1 LFYKFISKKIKAA
14 KGLFMD
20 FSLNESQL
28 SYLDTV
34 RKFVKNEITPRILE
48 MEKEHVFPWDII
60 NKAWKT
66 GLINLCIPESV
77 RGYEIDLFTSALI
90 VQELSYGDTGISTS
104 AMCND
109 LANVVIDLHGTEEQK
124 KLFLGPFAEKPVLAS
139 FCLTEPNAGS
149 DNSMMTTFISKK
161 DDGNY
166 VLNGSKCFITNASYA
181 SQFTVL
187 CKVGK
192 PTGNFMACVIVPV
205 EHVTS
210 ADIPDIGTSIREIKV
225 PAGGKIVIGKP
236 EDKLGQRLS
245 NTASVTFEDVMLH
258 PNQVIGDR
266 RLGFKYAID
275 VLDYAR
281 PMVAAIGL
289 GLAKRAFDLT
299 VEYTRERKQFGN
311 RICDLPVAR
320 EMLTTMWKKVE
331 LAEMALFKAIFKI
344 QEKAKDAG
352 IYASLAKN
360 TAAEAAVFCATEG
373 LHLHGGYGFTTE
385 YEISKLARDAHII
398 DIYEGV
404 REVQNM
410 IIGREIV

>member
-1 LFYKFISKKIKAA
+1 
-14 KGLFMD
+14 MD
-20 FSLNESQL
+20 LSLNESQL
-28 SYLDTV
+28 TYLDTV
-34 RKFVKNEITPRILE
+34 RKFVKNEITPHILE
-48 MEKEHVFPWDII
+48 LEKGHVFPWDII
-60 NKAWKT
+60 NKAWET
-66 GLINLCIPESV
+66 GILNLCIPESV
-77 RGYEIDLFTSALI
+77 QGYEVDAITSALI
-90 VQELSYGDTGISTS
+90 IKELSYGDTGISTS

-109 LANVVIDLHGTEEQK
+109 LANVVISLHGTDEQK
-124 KLFLGPFAEKPVLAS
+124 ELFLKPFVKKPVLAS

-149 DNSMMTTFISKK
+149 DNAMMTSFISKN

-192 PTGNFMACVIVPV
+192 PTGNFIACVIVPV
-205 EHVTS
+205 EPVTS
-210 ADIPDIGTSIREIKV
+210 ADIPNIGNATREIKV
-225 PAGGKIVIGKP
+225 PAGGKIIIGKP

-245 NTASVTFEDVMLH
+245 NTASVTFEDVIIP

-266 RLGFKYAID
+266 RLGFKYVVD
-275 VLDYAR
+275 VLDFAR

-289 GLAKRAFDLT
+289 GLAKRAFT
-299 VEYTRERKQFGN
+299 VTLEYTRERKQFGH
-311 RICDLPVAR
+311 RLCDLPVAR

-331 LAEMALFKAIFKI
+331 LAELALLKAVCKI
-344 QEKAKDAG
+344 REKASDAG

-360 TAAEAAVFCATEG
+360 TAAEAAIFCSTEG
-373 LHLHGGYGFTTE
+373 LHLHGGYGFTAD

>member
-1 LFYKFISKKIKAA
+1 
-14 KGLFMD
+14 MD
-20 FSLNESQL
+20 LSLNENQL
-28 SYLDTV
+28 TYLDTV
-34 RKFVKNEITPRILE
+34 RKFVKNEITPHILDL
-48 MEKEHVFPWDII
+48 EKGHIFPWDII
-60 NKAWKT
+60 NKAWET
-66 GLINLCIPESV
+66 GLLNLCIPESV
-77 RGYEIDLFTSALI
+77 KGYEIDAVTSALI
-90 VQELSYGDTGISTS
+90 IKELSYGDTGISTS

-109 LANVVIDLHGTEEQK
+109 LANVVISQNGTDEQK
-124 KLFLGPFAEKPVLAS
+124 ELFLRPFVEKPVLAS

-149 DNSMMTTFISKK
+149 DNSMMTSFISKNN
-161 DDGNY
+161 DGNY

-181 SQFTVL
+181 SQYTVL
-187 CKVGK
+187 CKLGK
-192 PTGNFMACVIVPV
+192 QTGNFMACVIIPV
-205 EHVTS
+205 EPITS
-210 ADIPDIGTSIREIKV
+210 ADIPDIGNATREINV
-225 PAGGKIVIGKP
+225 PTGGKIIIGKP

-245 NTASVTFEDVMLH
+245 NTASVTFEDVIIH
-258 PNQVIGDR
+258 PNQIIGDR
-266 RLGFKYAID
+266 RLGFKYIVD

-289 GLAKRAFDLT
+289 GLAKRAFT
-299 VEYTRERKQFGN
+299 VTLEYTRERKQFGH

-331 LAEMALFKAIFKI
+331 LAELALLKAICKI
-344 QEKAKDAG
+344 QEKASDAG

-360 TAAEAAVFCATEG
+360 TAAEAAVFCSTEG
-373 LHLHGGYGFTTE
+373 LHLHGGYGFTTD

>member
-1 LFYKFISKKIKAA
+1 
-14 KGLFMD
+14 MD

-34 RKFVKNEITPRILE
+34 RKFVKNEITPHILE
-48 MEKEHVFPWDII
+48 LEKGHVFPWDII

-66 GLINLCIPESV
+66 GLINLSIPESIK
-77 RGYEIDLFTSALI
+77 GYEIDLFTSAMI
-90 VQELSYGDTGISTS
+90 IEELSYGDTGISTS

-109 LANVVIDLHGTEEQK
+109 LANVVIGLHGTDEQK
-124 KLFLGPFAEKPVLAS
+124 ELFLQPFVEKPVLAS

-149 DNSMMTTFISKK
+149 DNSMMTSFISKR
-161 DDGNY
+161 DDDNY
-166 VLNGSKCFITNASYA
+166 ILNGSKCFITNASYA
-181 SQFTVL
+181 SQYTVL
-187 CKVGK
+187 CKTGK
-192 PTGNFMACVIVPV
+192 STSNFMACVIIPV
-205 EHVTS
+205 EPVTS
-210 ADIPDIGTSIREIKV
+210 AEIPDIGQSTREINV
-225 PAGGKIVIGKP
+225 PAGGKIIIGKP

-245 NTASVTFEDVMLH
+245 NTASVTFEDVVIH
-258 PNQVIGDR
+258 PNQIIGNR
-266 RLGFKYAID
+266 RLGFKYIVD

-289 GLAKRAFDLT
+289 GLAKRAFAVTL
-299 VEYTRERKQFGN
+299 EYTRERKQFDH

-344 QEKAKDAG
+344 QEKASDAG

-360 TAAEAAVFCATEG
+360 TAAEAAVFCSTEG
-373 LHLHGGYGFTTE
+373 LHLHGGYGFTTD
-385 YEISKLARDAHII
+385 YEISKLTRDAHII

>member
-1 LFYKFISKKIKAA
+1 
-14 KGLFMD
+14 MD
-20 FSLNESQL
+20 LSLSESQL
-28 SYLDTV
+28 TYLDTV
-34 RKFVKNEITPRILE
+34 RKFVKNEITPHILE
-48 MEKEHVFPWDII
+48 MEKSHIFPWEII
-60 NKAWKT
+60 NKAWET
-66 GLINLCIPESV
+66 GILNLCIPEAV
-77 RGYEIDLFTSALI
+77 QGYEIDAITSALI
-90 VQELSYGDTGISTS
+90 IKELSYGDTGISTS

-109 LANVVIDLHGTEEQK
+109 LANVVISLHGTDEQK
-124 KLFLGPFAEKPVLAS
+124 ELFLKPFVQKPILAS

-149 DNSMMTTFISKK
+149 DNSMMTSFISKN
-161 DDGNY
+161 DSGNY

-192 PTGNFMACVIVPV
+192 PTGNFIACVIVPV
-205 EHVTS
+205 EHITS
-210 ADIPDIGTSIREIKV
+210 ADISDIGNATREIKV
-225 PAGGKIVIGKP
+225 PAGGKIIIGKP

-245 NTASVTFEDVMLH
+245 NTASVTFEDVIIH
-258 PNQVIGDR
+258 PNQIIGDR
-266 RLGFKYAID
+266 RLGFKYVVD

-289 GLAKRAFDLT
+289 GLAKRAFDVT
-299 VEYTRERKQFGN
+299 VAYTRERKQFGH

-331 LAEMALFKAIFKI
+331 LAELALFKAICKI
-344 QEKAKDAG
+344 QEKASDAG

-360 TAAEAAVFCATEG
+360 TAGEAAIFCSTEG
-373 LHLHGGYGFTTE
+373 LHLHGGYGFTAE

>member
-1 LFYKFISKKIKAA
+1 
-14 KGLFMD
+14 MD
-20 FSLNESQL
+20 FSLNENQL

-34 RKFVKNEITPRILE
+34 RKFVKNEITPNILE
-48 MEKEHVFPWDII
+48 MEKNHVFPWEII
-60 NKAWKT
+60 NRAWKT
-66 GLINLCIPESV
+66 GLMNLSIPESV
-77 RGYEIDLFTSALI
+77 KGYEIDAFTSALI
-90 VQELSYGDTGISTS
+90 IEELSYGDTGISTS

-109 LANVVIDLHGTEEQK
+109 LANVVIGLHGTDEQK
-124 KLFLGPFAEKPVLAS
+124 KLFLGPFVEKPVLAS

-149 DNSMMTTFISKK
+149 DNSMMTSFIVKR

-181 SQFTVL
+181 SQYTVL
-187 CKVGK
+187 CKTGK
-192 PTGNFMACVIVPV
+192 PNGNFMACVIVPV
-205 EHVTS
+205 EPVTS
-210 ADIPDIGTSIREIKV
+210 ADIPNIGNSTREISV
-225 PAGGKIVIGKP
+225 PAGGTIIIGKP

-245 NTASVTFEDVMLH
+245 NTASVTFEDVIIH
-258 PNQVIGDR
+258 PNKIIGDR
-266 RLGFKYAID
+266 RLGFKYVVD

-289 GLAKRAFDLT
+289 GLAKRAFAVTL
-299 VEYTRERKQFGN
+299 EYTRERRQFGS

-331 LAEMALFKAIFKI
+331 LAEMSLFKAIFKI

-360 TAAEAAVFCATEG
+360 TAAEAAVFCSTEG
-373 LHLHGGYGFTTE
+373 LHLHGGYGFTNE

>member
-1 LFYKFISKKIKAA
+1 
-14 KGLFMD
+14 MD
-20 FSLNESQL
+20 LSLNENQL

-34 RKFVKNEITPRILE
+34 RKFVKNEITPHILDL
-48 MEKEHVFPWDII
+48 EKGHVFPWNII
-60 NKAWKT
+60 NKAWET
-66 GLINLCIPESV
+66 GILNLCIPESV
-77 RGYEIDLFTSALI
+77 KGYEIDAVTSALI
-90 VQELSYGDTGISTS
+90 IKELSYGDTGISTS

-109 LANVVIDLHGTEEQK
+109 LANVVISQNGTDEQK
-124 KLFLGPFAEKPVLAS
+124 ELFLRPFVEKPVLAS

-149 DNSMMTTFISKK
+149 DNSMMTSFISKN
-161 DDGNY
+161 DEGNY

-181 SQFTVL
+181 SQYTVL
-187 CKVGK
+187 CKLGK
-192 PTGNFMACVIVPV
+192 QTGNFMACVIIPV
-205 EHVTS
+205 EQVTA
-210 ADIPDIGTSIREIKV
+210 ADIPDIGQSTREINV
-225 PAGGKIVIGKP
+225 PTGGKIIIGKP

-245 NTASVTFEDVMLH
+245 NTASVTFEDVIIH
-258 PNQVIGDR
+258 PNQIIGDR
-266 RLGFKYAID
+266 RLGFKYIVD

-289 GLAKRAFDLT
+289 GLAKRAFT
-299 VEYTRERKQFGN
+299 VTLEYTRERKQFGH

-331 LAEMALFKAIFKI
+331 LAELALLKAICKI
-344 QEKAKDAG
+344 QEKASDAG

-360 TAAEAAVFCATEG
+360 TAAEAAVFCSTEG
-373 LHLHGGYGFTTE
+373 LHLHGGYGFTTD

>member
-1 LFYKFISKKIKAA
+1 
-14 KGLFMD
+14 MD
-20 FSLNESQL
+20 LSLNESQL
-28 SYLDTV
+28 TYLDTV
-34 RKFVKNEITPRILE
+34 RKFVKNEITPHILE
-48 MEKEHVFPWDII
+48 LEKGHVFPWDII
-60 NKAWKT
+60 NKAWET
-66 GLINLCIPESV
+66 GILNLCIPESV
-77 RGYEIDLFTSALI
+77 QGYEIDAITSALI
-90 VQELSYGDTGISTS
+90 IKELSYGDTGISTS

-109 LANVVIDLHGTEEQK
+109 LANVVISLHGTDEQK
-124 KLFLGPFAEKPVLAS
+124 ELFLKPFVKKPILAS

-149 DNSMMTTFISKK
+149 DNAMMTSFISKN

-192 PTGNFMACVIVPV
+192 PTGNFIACVIVPV
-205 EHVTS
+205 EQVTS
-210 ADIPDIGTSIREIKV
+210 ADIPDIGNATREIKV
-225 PAGGKIVIGKP
+225 PAGGKIIIGKP

-245 NTASVTFEDVMLH
+245 NTASVTFEDVIIP

-266 RLGFKYAID
+266 RLGFKYVVD
-275 VLDYAR
+275 VLDFAR

-289 GLAKRAFDLT
+289 GLAKRAFT
-299 VEYTRERKQFGN
+299 VTLEYTRERKQFGH
-311 RICDLPVAR
+311 RLCDLPVAR

-331 LAEMALFKAIFKI
+331 LAELALLKAVCKI
-344 QEKAKDAG
+344 REKASDAG

-360 TAAEAAVFCATEG
+360 TAAEAAIFCSTEG
-373 LHLHGGYGFTTE
+373 LHLHGGYGFTAD

>member
-1 LFYKFISKKIKAA
+1 
-14 KGLFMD
+14 MD

-34 RKFVKNEITPRILE
+34 RKFVKNEITPHILE
-48 MEKEHVFPWDII
+48 LEKGHVFPWDII

-66 GLINLCIPESV
+66 GLINLSIPESIK
-77 RGYEIDLFTSALI
+77 GYEIDLFTSAMI
-90 VQELSYGDTGISTS
+90 IEELSYGDTGISTS

-109 LANVVIDLHGTEEQK
+109 LANVVIGLHGTDEQK
-124 KLFLGPFAEKPVLAS
+124 ELFLKPFVEKPVLAS
-139 FCLTEPNAGS
+139 FCLTESNAGS
-149 DNSMMTTFISKK
+149 DNSMMTSFISKK
-161 DDGNY
+161 DDDNY
-166 VLNGSKCFITNASYA
+166 ILNGSKCFITNASYA

-187 CKVGK
+187 CKTGK
-192 PTGNFMACVIVPV
+192 STSNFMACVIIPV
-205 EHVTS
+205 EPVTS
-210 ADIPDIGTSIREIKV
+210 AEIPDIGQSTREINV
-225 PAGGKIVIGKP
+225 PAGGKIIIGKP

-245 NTASVTFEDVMLH
+245 NTASVTFEDVVIH
-258 PNQVIGDR
+258 PNQIIGNR
-266 RLGFKYAID
+266 RLGFKYIVD

-289 GLAKRAFDLT
+289 GLAKRAFAVTL
-299 VEYTRERKQFGN
+299 EYTRERKQFDH

-344 QEKAKDAG
+344 QEKASDAG

-360 TAAEAAVFCATEG
+360 TAAEAAVFCSTEG
-373 LHLHGGYGFTTE
+373 LHLHGGYGFTTD

>member
-1 LFYKFISKKIKAA
+1 
-14 KGLFMD
+14 MD
-20 FSLNESQL
+20 LSLNENQL

-34 RKFVKNEITPRILE
+34 RKFVKNEITPHILDL
-48 MEKEHVFPWDII
+48 EKGHVFPWNII
-60 NKAWKT
+60 NKAWET
-66 GLINLCIPESV
+66 GILNLCIPESV
-77 RGYEIDLFTSALI
+77 KGYEIAAVTSALI
-90 VQELSYGDTGISTS
+90 IKELSYGDTGISTS

-109 LANVVIDLHGTEEQK
+109 LANVVISQNGTDEQK
-124 KLFLGPFAEKPVLAS
+124 ELFLRPFVEKPVLAS

-149 DNSMMTTFISKK
+149 DNSMMTSFISKNN
-161 DDGNY
+161 DGNY

-181 SQFTVL
+181 SQYTVL
-187 CKVGK
+187 CKLGK
-192 PTGNFMACVIVPV
+192 QTGNFMACVIIPV
-205 EHVTS
+205 EPVTA
-210 ADIPDIGTSIREIKV
+210 ADIPDIGNATREINV
-225 PAGGKIVIGKP
+225 PTGGKIIIGKP

-245 NTASVTFEDVMLH
+245 NTASVTFEDVIIH
-258 PNQVIGDR
+258 PNQIIGDR
-266 RLGFKYAID
+266 RLGFKYIVD

-289 GLAKRAFDLT
+289 GLAKRAFT
-299 VEYTRERKQFGN
+299 VTLEYTRERKQFGQ

-331 LAEMALFKAIFKI
+331 LAELALLKAICKI
-344 QEKAKDAG
+344 QEKASDAG

-360 TAAEAAVFCATEG
+360 TAAEAAVFCSTEG
-373 LHLHGGYGFTTE
+373 LHLHGGYGFTTD

>member
-1 LFYKFISKKIKAA
+1 
-14 KGLFMD
+14 MD
-20 FSLNESQL
+20 FSLTESQL
-28 SYLDTV
+28 SYLATAS
-34 RKFVKNEITPRILE
+34 KFVKNEITPRILE
-48 MEKEHVFPWDII
+48 MEKDHAFPWAVI
-60 NKAWKT
+60 NKAWEA
-66 GLINLCIPESV
+66 GLINLSIPESV
-77 RGYEIDLFTSALI
+77 RGYEVDAFTSALI
-90 VQELSYGDTGISTS
+90 IQELSYGDTGISTS

-109 LANVVIDLHGTEEQK
+109 LANVVIGLHGSDEQK
-124 KLFLGPFAEKPVLAS
+124 KKFLGPFVEKPVLAS

-149 DNSMMTTFISKK
+149 DNSMMTTFISKR

-166 VLNGSKCFITNASYA
+166 ILNGSKCFITNASYA
-181 SQFTVL
+181 SQFTVV
-187 CKVGK
+187 CKTGK

-210 ADIPDIGTSIREIKV
+210 ADMPDVGTSTREINV
-225 PAGGKIVIGKP
+225 PAGGKIIIGKP

-245 NTASVTFEDVMLH
+245 NTATVTFEDVVVS
-258 PNQVIGDR
+258 PDQIIGDR
-266 RLGFKYAID
+266 RLGFKYIVD

-289 GLAKRAFDLT
+289 GLAKRAFDVTLD
-299 VEYTRERKQFGN
+299 YTRERKQFGS

-320 EMLTTMWKKVE
+320 EMLTAMWKKVQ

-360 TAAEAAVFCATEG
+360 TAAEAAVFCSTEG

>member
-1 LFYKFISKKIKAA
+1 
-14 KGLFMD
+14 MD

-28 SYLDTV
+28 AYLDTV
-34 RKFVKNEITPRILE
+34 RKFVKNEITPHILE
-48 MEKEHVFPWDII
+48 LEKGHVFPWDII

-66 GLINLCIPESV
+66 GLINLSIPESV
-77 RGYEIDLFTSALI
+77 KGYEIDVVTSAMI
-90 VQELSYGDTGISTS
+90 IEELSYGDTGISTS

-109 LANVVIDLHGTEEQK
+109 LANVVIGLHGTDEQK
-124 KLFLGPFAEKPVLAS
+124 ELFLKPFVEKPVLAS

-149 DNSMMTTFISKK
+149 DNSMMTSFISKK
-161 DDGNY
+161 DDDSY
-166 VLNGSKCFITNASYA
+166 ILNGSKCFITNASYA

-187 CKVGK
+187 CKTGK
-192 PTGNFMACVIVPV
+192 SNSNFMACVIIPV
-205 EHVTS
+205 EPVTS
-210 ADIPDIGTSIREIKV
+210 AEIPDIGQSTREINV
-225 PAGGKIVIGKP
+225 PAGGKIIIGKP

-245 NTASVTFEDVMLH
+245 NTASVTFEDVVIR
-258 PNQVIGDR
+258 PNQIIGNR
-266 RLGFKYAID
+266 RLGFKYIVD

-289 GLAKRAFDLT
+289 GLAKRAFAVTL
-299 VEYTRERKQFGN
+299 EYTRERKQFDH

-320 EMLTTMWKKVE
+320 EMLTTMWKKVA

-344 QEKAKDAG
+344 QEKASDAG

-360 TAAEAAVFCATEG
+360 TAAEAAVFCSTEG
-373 LHLHGGYGFTTE
+373 LHLHGGYGFTTD

>member
-1 LFYKFISKKIKAA
+1 
-14 KGLFMD
+14 MD
-20 FSLNESQL
+20 LSFTENQL
-28 SYLDTV
+28 MYLDTV
-34 RKFVKNEITPRILE
+34 RKLVKNEITPHILE
-48 MEKEHVFPWDII
+48 LEKAHRFPWQII
-60 NKAWKT
+60 NKAWEM
-66 GLINLCIPESV
+66 GVINLCIPESIKGFEV
-77 RGYEIDLFTSALI
+77 DVFSSALI
-90 VQELSYGDTGISTS
+90 IKEISYGDTGISTS

-109 LANVVIDLHGTEEQK
+109 LANVVISQHGTEAQK
-124 KLFLGPFAEKPVLAS
+124 ERFLRPFAERPLLAS
-139 FCLTEPNAGS
+139 FCLTEPGAGS
-149 DNSMMTTFISKK
+149 DNSMMTSFIAKR
-161 DDGNY
+161 DDGSY

-192 PTGNFMACVIVPV
+192 PTSNFMACVVIPV
-205 EHVTS
+205 DQVTS
-210 ADIPDIGTSIREIKV
+210 ADLPDVGNATREINL
-225 PAGGKIVIGKP
+225 PEGGKIIIGKP

-245 NTASVTFEDVMLH
+245 NTASVTFEDVIIQ
-258 PNQVIGDR
+258 PDQIIGDR
-266 RLGFKYAID
+266 RFGFKYIVD

-289 GLAKRAFDLT
+289 GLARRAFDVTLD
-299 VEYTRERKQFGN
+299 YTRERKQFGQ
-311 RICDLPVAR
+311 RLCDLPVAR

-331 LAEMALFKAIFKI
+331 LAELSLIRATCKI
-344 QEKAKDAG
+344 QEKADDAG
-352 IYASLAKN
+352 MYASLAKN
-360 TAAEAAVFCATEG
+360 TCAEAALFCSTEG